1 MDIGIP
7 KYVSPEQYSKMT
19 AIGENSGLGP
29 ERIKELCEDGLLPC
43 IRTRSGNFRIKVYNE
58 VVPVEEYEKVKKRCI
73 QLEAAMESINVTSQ
87 VFRKVG
93 DSNDYLWWGF

>member
-19 AIGENSGLGP
+19 AIGDTSSLGP

-43 IRTRSGNFRIKVYNE
+43 IKTRAGNFRIKIYNE
-58 VVPVEEYEKVKKRCI
+58 VVPIEEYEKMKNRCI
-73 QLEAAMESINVTSQ
+73 QLETAMQSINITSQ
-87 VFRKVG
+87 VFRKAG
-93 DSNDYLWWGF
+93 ENDDYL